1 MLNYKTKKRVLATS
15 GSIQFDVPVYGLLY
29 KVEVDGVE
37 INTAVVAGVSG
48 DYKVKIPVSSL
59 AVVDHISGV
68 VAFKFWQPTLTKG
81 SKVAVPGKKVVG
93 ATEGIT
99 VDCPKEWTVQAKLTG
114 TGTLACVLDI
124 EVSNNGVDWIKAG
137 TITLSDTSATDGF
150 ANDATWKYVRGN
162 VKSISGTNAAVSM
175 TFAA

>member
-99 VDCPKEWTVQAKLTG
+99 VQCAKEWTVQAVLTG
-114 TGTLACVLDI
+114 TGVLESTVKI
-124 EVSNNGVDWIKAG
+124 QVSNDGINWIVAG
-137 TITLSDTSATDGF
+137 SISLTNTAPVDGF
-150 ANDATWKYVRGN
+150 TNDATWRYVRGN
-162 VKSISGTNAAVSM
+162 ITSISGTNAAVVLS
-175 TFAA
+175 FAA